1 MCLAPV
7 DHRVHEFPRGS
18 TVEDMKFG
26 FVVPWGDAE
35 DVGDLAAA
43 AEDAGWHGLFV
54 WEPVWGVDAWV
65 SLGLAA
71 VRTSKIRLGTLL
83 TPPSRRR
90 PWELASQVATV
101 DRISAGRVT
110 LSVGLGAIDSGFDA
124 FGEECDR
131 RTRAEL
137 MDESLDIMCGL
148 WGGQPFAYDGAH
160 YTITPTEFPTIGH
173 TVQQPRVPIW
183 CVGAIGRPKSMARA
197 TSWDGVIPQVLGGDG
212 PRQPHLDEV
221 AELRS
226 QLDAARPG
234 DHVDIVVEG
243 TMSDHSP
250 AAYADAGATWWI
262 ESMWDAMAEH
272 SPVTAAYDRLRQGPP
287 T

>member
-1 MCLAPV
+1 
-7 DHRVHEFPRGS
+7 
-18 TVEDMKFG
+18 MKFG

-43 AEDAGWHGLFV
+43 AEEAGWDGLFV
-54 WEPVWGVDAWV
+54 WEPVWGVDAWI

-71 VRTSKIRLGTLL
+71 VRTSKIRLGTML

-110 LSVGLGAIDSGFDA
+110 LSVGLGAIDSGFDT

-137 MDESLDIMCGL
+137 MDECLEIVCGL
-148 WGGQPFAYDGAH
+148 WAGQPFQHDGTH
-160 YTITPTEFPTIGH
+160 YSIGPSEFPAIGH

-183 CVGAIGRPKSMARA
+183 CVGALGRTKSMNRA
-197 TSWDGVIPQVLGGDG
+197 MQWDGVIPQVLEQGGSA
-212 PRQPHLDEV
+212 RQPHLDEV
-221 AELRS
+221 VELRS
-226 QLDAARPG
+226 QLDARRP
-234 DHVDIVVEG
+234 DDAVDIVIEG
-243 TMSDHSP
+243 TVAEHSP

-272 SPVTAAYDRLRQGPP
+272 SPVTAAYDRLQQGPP
-287 T
+287 A